1 MIYLMLFLE
10 FLKIGLFTLGGG
22 YAMIPLV
29 QETITKHNWLTESQ
43 FAYMI
48 GLCEVTPG
56 PIALN
61 MATFVG
67 ATNGGFLGGL
77 VATLGVVIP
86 SFIIIC
92 IVAALL
98 NHFAEN
104 RYIKAALK
112 GTICV
117 AIGLLL
123 SITVTMTLKTI
134 TNFGTGETLAFDWQT
149 VKILGF
155 VILGYILMWLTRNK
169 KPTPIPTIAMS
180 IFVGLSVNLGM
191 IPTIITFIVLELLFL
206 ISRKKS

>member
-1 MIYLMLFLE
+1 MIYLWLFLE

-29 QETITKHNWLTESQ
+29 QEAITAHGWLTDSQ

-77 VATLGVVIP
+77 IATIGVVLP
-86 SFIIIC
+86 SFTIIC

-98 NHFAEN
+98 SKFSEN
-104 RYIKAALK
+104 KYVKAALK
-112 GTICV
+112 GTMAI
-117 AIGLLL
+117 AIGLIMVATIDMAFQVLAPVSGKGLNLKVTPNVSTIKLFIMILSGYALL
-123 SITVTMTLKTI
+123 
-134 TNFGTGETLAFDWQT
+134 W
-149 VKILGF
+149 IL
-155 VILGYILMWLTRNK
+155 RKK
-169 KPTPIPTIAMS
+169 KPGPIPVIGMS
-180 IFVGLSVNLGM
+180 ALVGLLVSYL
-191 IPTIITFIVLELLFL
+191 
-206 ISRKKS
+206 

>member
-67 ATNGGFLGGL
+67 ATNGGFFGGL

-98 NHFAEN
+98 NKFAEN
-104 RYIKAALK
+104 KYVKAALR
-112 GTICV
+112 GTMAV
-117 AIGLLL
+117 AIGLILFA
-123 SITVTMTLKTI
+123 TI
-134 TNFGTGETLAFDWQT
+134 NMSFEVLAPISGTGLNLNIKPNFAMFKMFLLVLA
-149 VKILGF
+149 
-155 VILGYILMWLTRNK
+155 GYGLLWALRKK
-169 KPTPIPTIAMS
+169 KPGPIMVIAMS
-180 IFVGLSVNLGM
+180 AIVGLLVCYL
-191 IPTIITFIVLELLFL
+191 
-206 ISRKKS
+206 